1 MGRAAAPSNHGAA
14 APQHHAEA
22 ASYRGRAC
30 SRWFVFLGGVEVTES
45 KNRER
50 GGALALGG
58 RLLMKT
64 RNNQINVGADVG
76 RGFGEGARPGRN
88 VWGGWLPF
96 VWGG

>member
-1 MGRAAAPSNHGAA
+1 MRRRGALA
-14 APQHHAEA
+14 VALAVV
-22 ASYRGRAC
+22 GLL
-30 SRWFVFLGGVEVTES
+30 FGGGVEVTES

-64 RNNQINVGADVG
+64 RNNQINVGSKVG